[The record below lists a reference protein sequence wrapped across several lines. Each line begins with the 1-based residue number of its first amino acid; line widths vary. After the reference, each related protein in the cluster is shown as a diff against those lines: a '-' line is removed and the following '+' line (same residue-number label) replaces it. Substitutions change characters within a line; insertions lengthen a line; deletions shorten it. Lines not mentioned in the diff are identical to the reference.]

1 MHSPGGF
8 AARRAAAKWARATS
22 GRDGPRPPGSSG
34 RKPALRAACGGGGA
48 ARGAGIGEGG
58 HAAGQDGK
66 AGGQRLG
73 EPTRV

>member
-48 ARGAGIGEGG
+48 ALGAGNGEGG
-58 HAAGQDGK
+58 HAAGHSE